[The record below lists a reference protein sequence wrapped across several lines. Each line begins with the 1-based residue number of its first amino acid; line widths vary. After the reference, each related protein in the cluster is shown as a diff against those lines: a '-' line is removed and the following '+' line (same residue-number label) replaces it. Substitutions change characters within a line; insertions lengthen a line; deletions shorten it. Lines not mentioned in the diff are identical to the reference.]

1 MHKGKDM
8 IWLFMLSFRLDGL
21 VFNHLLED
29 YFILLSIKF
38 KIEDI
43 WALYFRSRAIWPS
56 LALLKLLRRH
66 RFDAFLMSKRLNLIL
81 VKIDPLI
88 EKTFPDS
95 DTSVTDI
102 LQSLHLSLVLLI
114 ATYPWPIQLLI
125 FKGIFYF
132 GRLFIGIVLSF
143 EIGVFPGWV
152 NFYIK
157 IHADLALTLCEP
169 VVSIARI
176 SSSLNLYLGENHR
189 SWKSRASRRSQFCG
203 LT

>member
-1 MHKGKDM
+1 MQEGKDM

-21 VFNHLLED
+21 VFNHLFED
-29 YFILLSIKF
+29 QFILLSIKF
-38 KIEDI
+38 KIKYI
-43 WALYFRSRAIWPS
+43 LAWHLRSRAIWPS

-66 RFDAFLMSKRLNLIL
+66 RFDAFLMPKRLKLIL
-81 VKIDPLI
+81 VKIDPLV

-102 LQSLHLSLVLLI
+102 LQSLHLSLVFII
-114 ATYPWPIQLLI
+114 ATYPWSIQLLI
-125 FKGIFYF
+125 FEGIFYF

-143 EIGVFPGWV
+143 SIGVFPGWI

-157 IHADLALTLCEP
+157 VHADLALTLCES

-176 SSSLNLYLGENHR
+176 SSSLNLFLG
-189 SWKSRASRRSQFCG
+189 
-203 LT
+203 